1 MIFFYRI
8 LCFFITVCWMHQRDY
23 GAVLF
28 YALQGLAEC
37 GCIVYNDEKEGKK
50 TLWQLFYFWC

>member
-1 MIFFYRI
+1 
-8 LCFFITVCWMHQRDY
+8 MHQRDY

-50 TLWQLFYFWC
+50 TLWQLFYFWR